1 VTDVERFFR
10 QIVRNLSGTDP
21 ARLRVPLPLS
31 DIRDHIVPYRINRR
45 QLDLESS
52 EDYELVLLRLCAGEG
67 GFARTEPAEVRVEF
81 EIEIASSNPDLGI
94 LHRHESAV
102 VCLEANSL
110 ARALDPAPELA
121 FAPPDHPSR
130 LPPPAEPFQP
140 LHEMDS
146 LEPLPATPARRPREQ
161 PVASRC
167 VHCKGTLP
175 AGRAINFCPHC
186 GGSQA
191 LSHCP
196 VCESEI
202 EAGWRH
208 CVSCGYLISEG

>member
-1 VTDVERFFR
+1 VTEVERFFR

-21 ARLRVPLPLS
+21 ARLRRPLPLS
-31 DIRDHIVPYRINRR
+31 DIRDHIVPYRTNRR

-67 GFARTEPAEVRVEF
+67 GFAWTEPAEVRVEF

-94 LHRHESAV
+94 LRRHESAV
-102 VCLEANSL
+102 VCLEINSL
-110 ARALDPAPELA
+110 GRALDPAPDLA

-130 LPPPAEPFQP
+130 LSPSVEPLQP
-140 LHEMDS
+140 LPELES
-146 LEPLPATPARRPREQ
+146 LEPLPAPPARRPPEQ

-167 VHCKGTLP
+167 IRCKGTLP
-175 AGRAINFCPHC
+175 AGRPVNFCPHC
-186 GGSQA
+186 GGSQS
-191 LSHCP
+191 LTHCP
-196 VCESEI
+196 VCEGEL

-208 CVSCGYLISEG
+208 CVSCGYLISDG